1 MRRIAG
7 AESGTPLDHRPHALQ
22 SLRHADQQRA
32 RVALRN
38 RRSWSQAE
46 LAIAAGLNLRTIPR
60 IEAEGVASL
69 QSRKALASAFDVE
82 NDELVQRKVPA
93 MTKYEYKQVV
103 LKRHGLMMKVPDVAS
118 VLNKEGEQGWRLRG
132 IVSPDDGGMGRIV
145 AVLER
150 EKS

>member
-1 MRRIAG
+1 MQINR
-7 AESGTPLDHRPHALQ
+7 ELV
-22 SLRHADQQRA
+22 
-32 RVALRN
+32 VALRN

-46 LAIAAGLNLRTIPR
+46 LAIAAGLNLRTIQR

-69 QSRKALASAFDVE
+69 QSRKALASAFDVDI
-82 NDELVQRKVPA
+82 DELVQRKVPA
-93 MTKYEYKQVV
+93 MQKYEYKQVV
-103 LKRHGLMMKVPDVAS
+103 LKRQGLMMKTPDVAS

-145 AVLER
+145 ALLER

>member
-1 MRRIAG
+1 MQINR
-7 AESGTPLDHRPHALQ
+7 EFV
-22 SLRHADQQRA
+22 
-32 RVALRN
+32 VALRN

-46 LAIAAGLNLRTIPR
+46 LAIAAGLNLRTIQR

-82 NDELVQRKVPA
+82 IDELVQRKVPA

-103 LKRHGLMMKVPDVAS
+103 LKRKGLMMHVPDVAS

-132 IVSPDDGGMGRIV
+132 IVSPDDGGLGRIV

-150 EKS
+150 EKN